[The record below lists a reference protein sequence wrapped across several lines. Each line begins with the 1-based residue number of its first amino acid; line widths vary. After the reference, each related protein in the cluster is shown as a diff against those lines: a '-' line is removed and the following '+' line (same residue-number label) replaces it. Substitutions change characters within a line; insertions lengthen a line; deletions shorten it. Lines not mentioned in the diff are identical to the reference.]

1 MSAITARGACRR
13 RGRNGKRF
21 LFRHLRHRDIGLA
34 IVVEVRDHDL
44 VASAEVGGDGVLD
57 EGGGRPG
64 RQERK
69 CQKDGQTAHAL
80 QYTFLFSLESKS
92 LGRSSH

>member
-34 IVVEVRDHDL
+34 NHVRHVVLRERRDQRQ
-44 VASAEVGGDGVLD
+44 GFI
-57 EGGGRPG
+57 GR
-64 RQERK
+64 ER
-69 CQKDGQTAHAL
+69 A
-80 QYTFLFSLESKS
+80 
-92 LGRSSH
+92 